1 MLKEAVLYREG
12 IEGLVK
18 MANDNYKVHP
28 SLYLEAMNEYDKNYG
43 YSQIEKIGENAIEKI
58 DSKLIIRSK
67 IALKAACAS
76 SYRKANAF
84 LLGKFSL

>member
-28 SLYLEAMNEYDKNYG
+28 SLYLEAMNEYDKN
-43 YSQIEKIGENAIEKI
+43 
-58 DSKLIIRSK
+58 
-67 IALKAACAS
+67 
-76 SYRKANAF
+76 
-84 LLGKFSL
+84 

>member
-1 MLKEAVLYREG
+1 
-12 IEGLVK
+12 

-67 IALKAACAS
+67 IALKAAVCFVIS
-76 SYRKANAF
+76 
-84 LLGKFSL
+84 